1 MIEIKNNLEDI
12 ALRVVT
18 LEPEDIP
25 ALGEILNL
33 LTKLEHQAGKKEFD
47 VFMDITR
54 GLKSYLEK
62 FIFGE
67 ESNIE
72 PVDEGITI
80 LQEMCRVYDQG
91 LDYEEDISELLRQL
105 KGAAEAENDHNKS
118 PESTPATEPTDDTH
132 EAHVAETGAAADA
145 DDSQPVNL
153 SSEDIQI
160 ISDFIGESREN
171 LDSIELNIVE
181 LEQAPG
187 DLDIINSIFRPFHT
201 IKGVSGF
208 LNLQS
213 VNRLA
218 HTTENLLDSARQGEF
233 AIDDAV
239 TDIILESVD
248 TLKNLIA
255 NVEEN
260 LSANTG
266 PLEGHIDV
274 DELIRRIENLNKN
287 QERPLGEILVEKGVV
302 NGRDVEEALEQQ
314 KKDSGKKI
322 GEMLLKG
329 KKVPAREVVSGLREQ
344 KRGKKVS
351 SLQVKVD
358 TQKLDNLVDLTGEL
372 VISQSMLKQNT
383 GLLSQGDQK
392 LYQNLNQ
399 LAHIVSSIQKIA
411 MSMRMVP
418 IKSTFQK
425 MVRLVRDLARNSGK
439 EIGLEMSGEDTEID
453 RNMVDA
459 LYEPMVHMIRNS
471 ADHGIGTIEERQK
484 AGKNPK
490 GMIHLRAYHKG
501 GNIVIEIEDDGRGL
515 NKEKILKKAL
525 ASELISQDANLPDD
539 EIYELIMHPGFS
551 TAQKITDVSG
561 RGVGMDVVKK
571 GIETLRGR
579 LEIRSKP
586 GEGTMFVITLPLTLA
601 IIEGMLVRVG
611 KDRFVIPT
619 MAILESLKPSEDKY
633 FTVEGKGEMVMIRG
647 NLIPLIRLDQIFGV
661 EGDARMP
668 WEGLVVVVEN
678 KDERCAL
685 LLDDLLGK
693 GEFVIKSL
701 GESLKGIKGVAG
713 GAILGDGQ
721 VGLILDIAGLFD
733 HTFKHTA

>member
-1 MIEIKNNLEDI
+1 MLTSEIQGEKGFDAFIEI
-12 ALRVVT
+12 
-18 LEPEDIP
+18 
-25 ALGEILNL
+25 
-33 LTKLEHQAGKKEFD
+33 TKG
-47 VFMDITR
+47 V
-54 GLKSYLEK
+54 KSYLEK

-67 ESNIE
+67 ECDTGPI
-72 PVDEGITI
+72 DESITI

-91 LDYEEDISELLRQL
+91 QDYNEDITGLLIQL
-105 KGAAEAENDHNKS
+105 GRAAEAENDQNEPAEPILPDEQPDSAKADNDV
-118 PESTPATEPTDDTH
+118 ESDK
-132 EAHVAETGAAADA
+132 AAGDA
-145 DDSQPVNL
+145 DLQPVSLN
-153 SSEDIQI
+153 SEDIQI
-160 ISDFIGESREN
+160 LSDFIGESREN

-181 LEQAPG
+181 LEQAPE
-187 DLDIINSIFRPFHT
+187 DFDIINAIFRPFHT

-208 LNLQS
+208 LNLQKI
-213 VNRLA
+213 NHLA

-233 AIDDAV
+233 VIDDAV

-255 NVEEN
+255 KVEEN
-260 LSANTG
+260 LNANSS
-266 PLEGHIDV
+266 PLEGDIDV
-274 DELIRRIENLNKN
+274 DDLIRRIEDLDKN
-287 QERPLGEILVEKGVV
+287 QGRPLGEILVEKGILET
-302 NGRDVEEALEQQ
+302 RDVDEALEEQ
-314 KKDSGKKI
+314 KKNSEKKI
-322 GEMLLKG
+322 GAMLVKG

-344 KRGKKVS
+344 KRGKNVS
-351 SLQVKVD
+351 NLQVKVD

-372 VISQSMLKQNT
+372 VISQSILKQNT
-383 GLLSQGDQK
+383 ALLSHGDQK

-425 MVRLVRDLARNSGK
+425 MVRLIRDLARNSGK

-471 ADHGIGTIEERQK
+471 ADHGVETVEERQK
-484 AGKNPK
+484 AGKNPR
-490 GMIHLRAYHKG
+490 GIIHLRAYHKG

-515 NKEKILKKAL
+515 DKEKILEKAI
-525 ASELISQDANLPDD
+525 ASGLISRNANLPDD
-539 EIYELIMHPGFS
+539 EIYELIMQPGFS

-571 GIETLRGR
+571 GIEKLRGR

-586 GEGTMFVITLPLTLA
+586 GEGTIFVISLPLTLA

-619 MAILESLKPSEDKY
+619 MAILESLKPSQEEY
-633 FTVEGKGEMVMIRG
+633 FTVEGKGEMVMNRG
-647 NLIPLIRLDQIFGV
+647 HFIPLVRLDQIFGV

-693 GEFVIKSL
+693 GEFVIKNL

-713 GAILGDGQ
+713 GAILGDGR
-721 VGLILDIAGLFD
+721 VGIILDVPGVFD
-733 HTFKHTA
+733 HAFKHTV